1 MPWVKLDDG
10 FAENEK
16 VTGLTDRGFRLH
28 VTALCYCGRN
38 LTDGYVSARTLRIL
52 AAILSWANAKRWAVE
67 LAATGMWIPDE
78 DGGYQIHDFHEYN
91 PTSDEV
97 KVKRAEISAK
107 RREAGKKGAANRWQ
121 THGNDDGKGG
131 SNGHLE
137 SEWPRPTPASPE
149 RTPRA
154 VTALRPAALGES
166 GNGPGEISIDHVL
179 KDIA

>member
-1 MPWVKLDDG
+1 VGRPLMPWVKLDDG

-38 LTDGYVSARTLRIL
+38 LTDGYVGPRTLKIL
-52 AAILSWANAKRWAVE
+52 AAILGWSNARRWVAE
-67 LAATGMWIPDE
+67 LVNAGLWIADDDH
-78 DGGYQIHDFHEYN
+78 DGHKIKDFTEYN
-91 PTSDEV
+91 PTAEEV
-97 KVKRAEISAK
+97 KEGRRQNAVRQADFRRKKKESNDARNALRNASSA
-107 RREAGKKGAANRWQ
+107 
-121 THGNDDGKGG
+121 T
-131 SNGHLE
+131 L
-137 SEWPRPTPASPE
+137 PRPDPTYPE
-149 RTPRA
+149 EKPRA